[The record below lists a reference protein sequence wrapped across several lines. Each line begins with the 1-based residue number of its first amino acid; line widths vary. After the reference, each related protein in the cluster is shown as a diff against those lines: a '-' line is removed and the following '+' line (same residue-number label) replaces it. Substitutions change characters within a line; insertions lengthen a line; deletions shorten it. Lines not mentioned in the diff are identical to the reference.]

1 MIWSIFTCF
10 WAVNHWSLYI
20 YIDFIYGWQKCQ
32 PQYKNIWKTKF
43 LEAYNSETKSH
54 KHIVSIQKKSYFDV
68 LFQILS
74 NIFNFLFSD
83 DSVVPKLIQ
92 NLWRLWYWFVISWP
106 ISWVKVTVSP
116 ESVGFL
122 VLISFSI
129 GESDRSKS
137 NRDSEDNA
145 FLHIFHQGEGGTEN
159 KLNGLSWINRIL
171 K

>member
-54 KHIVSIQKKSYFDV
+54 KHIVSIQKN
-68 LFQILS
+68 LILMCS
-74 NIFNFLFSD
+74 FRFYQTFLIFFFSD

-137 NRDSEDNA
+137 NRNSEDNA